1 MAGADTALVLAD
13 HRRMASCRAA
23 APATSPR
30 IPARRELLDAGARWP
45 LGIYSAGVSVVD
57 VSARRFAVVEDLNGS
72 APGSV
77 LTCRRQLAAR
87 AGSGRQP
94 APAVGTVSAVSAGAA
109 GAAGRRFLAAS
120 RSRSLITPSTSL
132 PSTTGRWRNPC
143 CSMIEGHL
151 RPAYPGSPFAGPG
164 SSTQIPAI

>member
-1 MAGADTALVLAD
+1 VGKRSRTCESAGLTGTHARSLAARRNQRPLRGNRFGQEPQVAGADTALVLAD
-13 HRRMASCRAA
+13 HRRMASCRAT

-30 IPARRELLDAGARWP
+30 TFQLGRELLDAGARSP
-45 LGIYSAGVSVVD
+45 LGIYSAGVPIVN

-94 APAVGTVSAVSAGAA
+94 APAVGTASAVSAGAA
-109 GAAGRRFLAAS
+109 GAAGRRILAAS
-120 RSRSLITPSTSL
+120 RSRSLITPST
-132 PSTTGRWRNPC
+132 
-143 CSMIEGHL
+143 
-151 RPAYPGSPFAGPG
+151 
-164 SSTQIPAI
+164 